1 MRRMMA
7 AALGALLTGTAWA
20 GEAPLYQPVPDWVT
34 PAPPVGPVGPVGPS
48 TAAPVA
54 ILFDTQQRLKDG
66 QVWSYVDTATR
77 MASAEILQQA
87 GTLSIP
93 WQPDHGD
100 LIVHRLEIV
109 RGPEHIDL
117 LAPGA
122 KRFTVLRREQQL
134 EQRQVNGILTATLPI
149 EGLRIGDVVHF
160 TFSVTSRD
168 TALKGQVQTVAP
180 LPASPA
186 RFGFVRT
193 RLLWPATDAIHWKTY
208 VEGVKPVERTVA
220 GLHEWVVEG
229 VLPKQPEWPG
239 DMPVRFNHPVVVEA
253 SSYAGWADVSKS
265 IAPLFATAGLIPAGS
280 PLAAEVARIA
290 AAESDPVKRA
300 ALALA
305 LVQDKV
311 RYLYNGLNG
320 GGYRPQAPAETWSL
334 RYGDCKAKTLLL
346 LALLHGLGIEA
357 EAVLAPAG
365 LGDVVDDRLPL
376 PGAFDHVVVRAT
388 IGGESL
394 WLDGTM
400 SGTRLADI
408 RDVPSFRRVLP
419 LRADGAA
426 LMEIPFRANARP
438 DAEIALTLDQSAG
451 IRLPTLMTARIQFRG
466 QAAAMMGLVA
476 DQATAEQR
484 RDMVQGIIAKL
495 VGEVRLDDE
504 TLAYD
509 PATGVAVVTATGT
522 LSSGWSFERERR
534 RYGLDR
540 TIGQIE
546 FAPDRA
552 RQAWRALPVA
562 VNGLERTIYRTRLIL
577 PKGMDGFTLGGDT
590 ALAETIAGRTITRRA
605 GLADGAVVVEDEV
618 VGAAREIAPDKVAA
632 ARARVALARTRA
644 LEVVAPGGQASLYA
658 NVVAARRTGALKP
671 LLAAYARS
679 IAHDPEDREVYL
691 NRARFLAGVYDFAGA
706 IPDIS
711 KALSIEPDVETYLW
725 RAGLYATIGDE
736 TKRKADLDE
745 AMALDPAGMATVVA
759 MANYRMS
766 AGEKDAALALV
777 QEHVDAGGKEAIQYL
792 AEKAELLGM
801 AGRTD
806 EALAAMDEVVAQSPN
821 DSNLLN
827 QRCWLKATLN
837 VQLDSAL
844 KDCTRAIELSESRL
858 AALDSRAM
866 VHYRMGHLDQAMVD
880 IEEVLKTEP
889 DEAATLYLRGIIR
902 NRQGKTAEA
911 KADLAAARTMWPQI
925 DRDYGRWGIRA

>member
-1 MRRMMA
+1 MMA
-7 AALGALLTGTAWA
+7 AALGALLAGTAWA
-20 GEAPLYQPVPDWVT
+20 GETPLYQPVPDWVT
-34 PAPPVGPVGPVGPS
+34 PAPPVGPAGKS
-48 TAAPVA
+48 ATAPVA

-66 QVWSYVDTATR
+66 EVWSYVDTATR

-87 GTLSIP
+87 GTLTVP

-109 RGPEHIDL
+109 RGAEHIDL
-117 LAPGA
+117 LTPGA

-160 TFSVTSRD
+160 TFSTTSRD
-168 TALKGQVQTVAP
+168 AALKGQVQTVAP
-180 LPASPA
+180 LPATPA

-193 RLLWPATDAIHWKTY
+193 RLLWPAADPIHWKSY
-208 VEGVKPVERTVA
+208 ADGVKPVERTVA
-220 GLHEWVVEG
+220 GVHEWVVEG

-253 SSYAGWADVSKS
+253 SSYADWPAVSKAV
-265 IAPLFATAGLIPAGS
+265 APLFATTGLIPAGS

-300 ALALA
+300 ALALD

-311 RYLYNGLNG
+311 RYLYNGLDG
-320 GGYRPQAPAETWSL
+320 GNYRPQTPADTWSL

-357 EAVLAPAG
+357 EAVLAPAR

-376 PGAFDHVVVRAT
+376 PGAFDHVLVRAT

-419 LRADGAA
+419 LRADGAG
-426 LMEIPFRANARP
+426 LIDIPFRANARP
-438 DAEIALTLDQSAG
+438 DAEVALTLDQSAG
-451 IRLPTLMTARIQFRG
+451 IRLPTLMTVRLQFRG
-466 QAAAMMGLVA
+466 QPASMVGLVA

-484 RDMVQGIIAKL
+484 RDMVQGL
-495 VGEVRLDDE
+495 VGKLIGEARLDDE

-509 PATGVAVVTATGT
+509 PATGVATVTASGT
-522 LSSGWSFERERR
+522 LGSGWALERERR
-534 RYGLDR
+534 RYVIDR
-540 TIGQIE
+540 AVGSIDFT
-546 FAPDRA
+546 PDRA
-552 RQAWRALPVA
+552 RPSWRGLPVA
-562 VNGLERTIYRTRLIL
+562 VGDLERTIYRTRLIL
-577 PKGMDGFTLGGDT
+577 PKGVTGFTLGGDT
-590 ALAETIAGRTITRRA
+590 ALAETIAGHAVTRHAR
-605 GLADGAVVVEDEV
+605 LADGVVEVEDET

-632 ARARVALARTRA
+632 ARARVALAKTRL
-644 LEVVAPGGQASLYA
+644 LEVVAPDGQSSMYG

-671 LLAAYARS
+671 LMAAYARS

-691 NRARFLAGVYDFAGA
+691 NRARFLAGIYDYAGA
-706 IPDIS
+706 IPDVT
-711 KALSIEPDVETYLW
+711 KALSIEPDVDTYLW

-736 TKRKADLDE
+736 AKRKADLEE
-745 AMALDPAGMATVVA
+745 ALALDPAGMGAVLS

-766 AGEKDAALALV
+766 AGEKDAALAMV
-777 QEHVDAGGKEAIQYL
+777 QEHVDSGGKEATRYL
-792 AEKAELLGM
+792 AAKADLLGM

-806 EALAAMDEVVAQSPN
+806 DALAAMDEAVAQAPN
-821 DSNLLN
+821 ASDLLN

-844 KDCTRAIELSESRL
+844 KDCTRAIELSDSRL
-858 AALDSRAM
+858 AALDSRAV

-880 IEEVLKTEP
+880 IEEVLKTQP
-889 DEAATLYLRGIIR
+889 DQAATLYMRGVIR
-902 NRQGKTAEA
+902 NRQGKAAEA
-911 KADLAAARTMWPQI
+911 KADLAAARTIWPQV
-925 DRDYGRWGIRA
+925 DRDYGRWGIKA